1 MPSHPGF
8 DTSPRVA
15 ADAPYPPLEVNGPNH
30 QIVRM
35 LAFDLASDKSEM
47 TSVTQYMYQGWAL
60 DRAFAGIAR
69 TLERLAQVEM
79 RHMQILGKLIRMLGG
94 DPRYAALRRGRRF
107 TGMVEWFPTAVRQNP
122 CCWTASIWRRRP
134 SKPIAGKLPLFPTK
148 GCRLR
153 SNALF
158 WTKRCM
164 SAYLNSICV
173 SFEIV
178 GRGRPYFTR
187 YLQIIQN
194 RYAFS
199 SNLHSSKREKNCLL
213 LRWDAVY

>member
-8 DTSPRVA
+8 DPSPRVA

-69 TLERLAQVEM
+69 TLERLAKVEM

-94 DPRYAALRRGRRF
+94 DPRYAALRRGRPVYWNG
-107 TGMVEWFPTAVRQNP
+107 GMVSYSRSPKPMLLDSFHLEEAAIETYRRQIAVVPDEGVSITLKRIVLDEEVHVRLFEQYLRQ
-122 CCWTASIWRRRP
+122 
-134 SKPIAGKLPLFPTK
+134 L
-148 GCRLR
+148 
-153 SNALF
+153 
-158 WTKRCM
+158 
-164 SAYLNSICV
+164 
-173 SFEIV
+173 
-178 GRGRPYFTR
+178 
-187 YLQIIQN
+187 
-194 RYAFS
+194 
-199 SNLHSSKREKNCLL
+199 
-213 LRWDAVY
+213 

>member
-94 DPRYAALRRGRRF
+94 DPRYAALRRGRPF
-107 TGMVEWFPTAVRQNP
+107 TGMWNGFPTAVLPKPMLLDSFHLEEAAIETYRRQIAVVP
-122 CCWTASIWRRRP
+122 DEGVSITLKRIVLDEEVHVR
-134 SKPIAGKLPLFPTK
+134 LFEQY
-148 GCRLR
+148 LR
-153 SNALF
+153 QL
-158 WTKRCM
+158 
-164 SAYLNSICV
+164 
-173 SFEIV
+173 
-178 GRGRPYFTR
+178 
-187 YLQIIQN
+187 
-194 RYAFS
+194 
-199 SNLHSSKREKNCLL
+199 
-213 LRWDAVY
+213 

>member
-79 RHMQILGKLIRMLGG
+79 RHMQILGKLIRMLG
-94 DPRYAALRRGRRF
+94 A
-107 TGMVEWFPTAVRQNP
+107 
-122 CCWTASIWRRRP
+122 
-134 SKPIAGKLPLFPTK
+134 
-148 GCRLR
+148 
-153 SNALF
+153 
-158 WTKRCM
+158 
-164 SAYLNSICV
+164 
-173 SFEIV
+173 
-178 GRGRPYFTR
+178 
-187 YLQIIQN
+187 
-194 RYAFS
+194 
-199 SNLHSSKREKNCLL
+199 
-213 LRWDAVY
+213 